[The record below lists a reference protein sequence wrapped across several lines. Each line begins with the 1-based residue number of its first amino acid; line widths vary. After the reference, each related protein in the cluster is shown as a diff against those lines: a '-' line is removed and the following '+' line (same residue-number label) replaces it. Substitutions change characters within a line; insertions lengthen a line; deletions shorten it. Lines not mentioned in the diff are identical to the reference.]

1 MAEALFKLSAAITES
16 NGPGWVIT
24 TIEAMRA
31 EWGCTLRE
39 AMFEESLNAAFVL
52 WPALLA
58 RHGAEITINHADKAR
73 QEAKER
79 KRRDIAEH
87 YHVIPTPK
95 GMSRN
100 RRPTG

>member
-1 MAEALFKLSAAITES
+1 MAEALFKLSAAINES
-16 NGPGWVIT
+16 NGPGWVVT

-31 EWGCTLRE
+31 EWGCSLQQ
-39 AMFEESLNAAFVL
+39 AMFHESINAAFVL

-73 QEAKER
+73 QAAKEK
-79 KRRDIAEH
+79 KRQDIAQH

-95 GMSRN
+95 VGRRN
-100 RRPTG
+100 RRPAT